1 MVIIICQPDD
11 GRNHFR
17 RSGLRKSK
25 WHMSNY
31 TAEKYKKEIR
41 FYRMHKG
48 FSDLPANR
56 RSEIQQEAQNVLL
69 QYEQIYSKTDAID
82 IIRFLTEGLQN
93 ENRFKVQIAKLPVGT
108 TGIVLANRDSFIRNT
123 NVHNLITINSCLE
136 LEPNFRQRA
145 RMIIAHEYGHVRLHF
160 LNGREPHFAHR
171 DMEHR
176 FDNDE
181 MEAEYFAR
189 CLLMPERG
197 VQQYLNLLKKN
208 VGTASDQQNAELI
221 SRAFDVT
228 MQKAYDRL
236 LVDCVGKQ

>member
-17 RSGLRKSK
+17 RSGLRKGK

-48 FSDLPANR
+48 MSELKDARRQQIESAATSTLSDYYR
-56 RSEIQQEAQNVLL
+56 
-69 QYEQIYSKTDAID
+69 IYGKTDAID
-82 IIRFLTEGLQN
+82 ITRFLTKGLEGK
-93 ENRFKVQIAKLPVGT
+93 ERFKVQIAKLPVGT

-171 DMEHR
+171 DVEHR

-189 CLLMPERG
+189 CLLMPGED
-197 VQQYLNLLKKN
+197 VQTYLQLLKEN
-208 VGTASDQQNAELI
+208 ADNASDQQKAELI

-236 LVDCVGKQ
+236 FVDHIEQQ